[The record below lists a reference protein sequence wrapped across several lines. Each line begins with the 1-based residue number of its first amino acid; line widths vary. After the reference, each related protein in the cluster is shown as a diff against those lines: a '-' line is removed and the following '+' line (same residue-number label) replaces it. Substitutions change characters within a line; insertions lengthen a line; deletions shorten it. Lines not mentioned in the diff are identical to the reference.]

1 MLGVKT
7 KLAGWPG
14 VCLCSSK
21 HEGCVGGQGGAGRGL
36 NHTLHMQPASQPA
49 SYVSC
54 LDTIQERKMPHRA
67 GSALSVVL
75 NINTN

>member
-1 MLGVKT
+1 MCELQYGRP
-7 KLAGWPG
+7 AG
-14 VCLCSSK
+14 CLSVQQQAR
-21 HEGCVGGQGGAGRGL
+21 GLRWWAGRGGEGL
-36 NHTLHMQPASQPA
+36 ESHTAHAASQPA